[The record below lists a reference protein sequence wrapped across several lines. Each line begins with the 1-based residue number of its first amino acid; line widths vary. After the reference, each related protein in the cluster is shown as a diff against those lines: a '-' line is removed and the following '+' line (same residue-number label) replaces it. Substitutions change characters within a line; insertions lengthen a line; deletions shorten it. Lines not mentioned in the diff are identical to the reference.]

1 MNISYIL
8 NYLRPGAKWMCWEN
22 DPLQIEWNDTE
33 QTQPTLAEITAA
45 WPAVQTAIASDDASK
60 VAKDNLTQL
69 RADIFPDLLAFL
81 ATQPG
86 APKSI
91 KDAAIA
97 AAAEKVKVKP

>member
-22 DPLQIEWNDTE
+22 DPLQIIWNDVE

-45 WPAVQTAIASDDASK
+45 WPAVQASMASDDDSK
-60 VAKDNLTQL
+60 VAKDNLTKL
-69 RADIFPDLLAFL
+69 RSDIFPDVLAFL
-81 ATQPG
+81 ATLPG

-91 KDAAIA
+91 KDAAISA
-97 AAAEKVKVKP
+97 GNEKVKVKH